1 MRRIAMGLLWCLVLY
16 FGIVGIG
23 GALIGATAESGGKSV
38 QQGYRTG
45 YAAGEA
51 FSKKYGTLILI
62 VAAGGAALG
71 TVTGRLPGTR
81 SKES

>member
-1 MRRIAMGLLWCLVLY
+1 MKRIAMGLLWSLILY

-23 GALIGATAESGGKSV
+23 GALIGAMAGSGGKNV
-38 QQGYRTG
+38 QQGYRAE

-51 FSKKYGTLILI
+51 FSKQYGTFILI
-62 VAAGGAALG
+62 VAASGAALG

-81 SKES
+81 SKKS